1 MRRLFE
7 RLAVV
12 SSAPTLRRAGLTSDQ
27 GGSFRVPGQVERVG
41 CLIVIHPRRHVD
53 DDGLRRADV
62 FLPMIE
68 IGRDNEQ
75 PRILLAQGELVYA
88 SRSRRVPTIIEYDDL
103 DEPAYHEQAV
113 RAF

>member
-1 MRRLFE
+1 
-7 RLAVV
+7 
-12 SSAPTLRRAGLTSDQ
+12 
-27 GGSFRVPGQVERVG
+27 
-41 CLIVIHPRRHVD
+41 
-53 DDGLRRADV
+53 
-62 FLPMIE
+62 MIE

-113 RAF
+113 RPF